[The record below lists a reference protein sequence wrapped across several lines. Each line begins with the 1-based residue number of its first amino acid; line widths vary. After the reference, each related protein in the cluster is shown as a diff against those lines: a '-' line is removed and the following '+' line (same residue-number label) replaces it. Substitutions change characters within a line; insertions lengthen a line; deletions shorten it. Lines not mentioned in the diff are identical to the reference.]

1 MCTHKI
7 RGTVTEQTF
16 SGCRKLD
23 GTLHFPTAEETL
35 QNYYCHL
42 NSLKPLGRWREP
54 ATCIHEPC
62 RAEPDYSSTPK
73 DMNKNVD
80 CSPPCTHTCRPGLAG
95 SLSLSLSACLSH
107 DHDWQVARR
116 RVWSS
121 RRCKLHHDRVHTRI
135 ARSVGW
141 ICSAAGAISSYH

>member
-16 SGCRKLD
+16 LGCRKLD

-95 SLSLSLSACLSH
+95 SLSLSRPASAMIMTG
-107 DHDWQVARR
+107 R
-116 RVWSS
+116 S
-121 RRCKLHHDRVHTRI
+121 RAAVSDRVADANYITIEFTH
-135 ARSVGW
+135 G
-141 ICSAAGAISSYH
+141 